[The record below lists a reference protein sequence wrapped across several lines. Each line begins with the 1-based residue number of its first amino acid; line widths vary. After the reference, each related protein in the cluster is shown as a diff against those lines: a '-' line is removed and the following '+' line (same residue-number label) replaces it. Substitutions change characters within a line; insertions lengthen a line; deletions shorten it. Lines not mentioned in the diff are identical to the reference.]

1 MGAVRVDHAAR
12 IAAADPRAAYTAC
25 LVEVPHCA
33 FASRAPAMVHDGKEN
48 RVNRRNLL
56 LCVAALGL
64 GLLSLAPVGPAAA
77 QEESRYFPETRHTVR
92 GLFLKYWTEHG
103 GLAQQG
109 YPLTD
114 EFQEQSK
121 LNGQVYTVQYFER
134 AIFEHHPENQ
144 PPYDVLLS
152 QLGTYELDARYP
164 NGANPAAAPVNGAS
178 GADSRYFPE
187 TKHIVSGL
195 FLKYWTEHGG
205 LVQQGYPLT
214 EPFQERSA
222 LNGQTYTVQ
231 YFERAIF
238 EHHPENAGTPYEVLL
253 SQLGKY
259 QLDSRYPN
267 GGTPTATPVATGTPP
282 ATTTPLADVATPTV
296 TATPMPAAPTPTEVG
311 TNCEPVAENLKA
323 PVTHAGDVFISN
335 VEAAGLEYVEIR
347 NLGAAT
353 ANLGGWTL
361 RDKNEVRQHYI
372 FDEGAVLP
380 GNMSLR
386 VYTEPGHPYT
396 FNSRRAIWNN
406 CGDALELLD
415 AAAHVVSTYGYGTH
429 CAANCE

>member
-1 MGAVRVDHAAR
+1 MKRR
-12 IAAADPRAAYTAC
+12 YL
-25 LVEVPHCA
+25 LVGV
-33 FASRAPAMVHDGKEN
+33 
-48 RVNRRNLL
+48 
-56 LCVAALGL
+56 VALALGL
-64 GLLSLAPVGPAAA
+64 LNMGPLGPAAA
-77 QEESRYFPETRHTVR
+77 QEESRYFPETKHTVS

-109 YPLTD
+109 YPLTE
-114 EFQEQSK
+114 EFQEQSQ
-121 LNGQVYTVQYFER
+121 LNAQVYTVQYFER
-134 AIFEHHPENQ
+134 AVFERHPENAGT
-144 PPYDVLLS
+144 PYEVLLS
-152 QLGTYELDARYP
+152 QLGTYELAARYP
-164 NGANPAAAPVNGAS
+164 NGGNPAAAPVGGAA

-187 TKHIVSGL
+187 TRHAVSGL
-195 FLKYWTEHGG
+195 FLQYWTAHGG
-205 LVQQGYPLT
+205 LAQQGYPLT
-214 EPFQERSA
+214 EEFQERSA

-267 GGTPTATPVATGTPP
+267 GGTPTASPVPTGTPS
-282 ATTTPLADVATPTV
+282 ATTTPLVDAGTPTV
-296 TATPMPAAPTPTEVG
+296 TVTAMPAVPTPTEVG
-311 TNCEPVAENLKA
+311 TNCEPVADNLKVPIA
-323 PVTHAGDVFISN
+323 HTGDVLISN

-353 ANLGGWTL
+353 IDLGGWTL
-361 RDKNEVRQHYI
+361 RDKNETRQHYI
-372 FDEGAVLP
+372 FAEGAVLP

-386 VYTEPGHPYT
+386 VYTEPGHPYS

-429 CAANCE
+429 CAANCD

>member
-1 MGAVRVDHAAR
+1 
-12 IAAADPRAAYTAC
+12 
-25 LVEVPHCA
+25 
-33 FASRAPAMVHDGKEN
+33 
-48 RVNRRNLL
+48 
-56 LCVAALGL
+56 
-64 GLLSLAPVGPAAA
+64 
-77 QEESRYFPETRHTVR
+77 
-92 GLFLKYWTEHG
+92 
-103 GLAQQG
+103 
-109 YPLTD
+109 
-114 EFQEQSK
+114 
-121 LNGQVYTVQYFER
+121 
-134 AIFEHHPENQ
+134 
-144 PPYDVLLS
+144 
-152 QLGTYELDARYP
+152 
-164 NGANPAAAPVNGAS
+164 
-178 GADSRYFPE
+178 
-187 TKHIVSGL
+187 
-195 FLKYWTEHGG
+195 
-205 LVQQGYPLT
+205 
-214 EPFQERSA
+214 
-222 LNGQTYTVQ
+222 
-231 YFERAIF
+231 
-238 EHHPENAGTPYEVLL
+238 
-253 SQLGKY
+253 
-259 QLDSRYPN
+259 
-267 GGTPTATPVATGTPP
+267 
-282 ATTTPLADVATPTV
+282 
-296 TATPMPAAPTPTEVG
+296 MPAAPTPTEVG